1 MFYLYCVRSTSMD
14 QPDLEANTG
23 KIESM
28 FDFGKL
34 SSHQEVVEKLSFCQ
48 AQDAQMQDNERSR
61 KSE

>member
-1 MFYLYCVRSTSMD
+1 MD

-34 SSHQEVVEKLSFCQ
+34 SSYQEVVEKLSFCQ